1 MFVLS
6 SLESAFSFFEFGA
19 IASQRS
25 KSSTSGCETQETSG
39 NYETNRKIK
48 TTTEKIK
55 IKSGP
60 KKNPSDL
67 SPTWHHSIAVF
78 LMRHF
83 FSSSLCFLPFP
94 YSQKTLSH
102 VVMLWLPISNHPFG
116 FSLSYI
122 PSRRF
127 SQETHTIVLINF
139 LKYGSHDASTFLGSQ
154 NLQ

>member
-6 SLESAFSFFEFGA
+6 SLESAVSFFEFGA

-102 VVMLWLPISNHPFG
+102 VVATNFESSIWIFSFLYPLTPFPQRHTLW
-116 FSLSYI
+116 
-122 PSRRF
+122 
-127 SQETHTIVLINF
+127 
-139 LKYGSHDASTFLGSQ
+139 
-154 NLQ
+154 